1 MGDCGFQSWRIVS
14 RSPAA
19 IAEPYFS
26 AAARMVASSDGWDE
40 LEINE
45 GALDADDDD

>member
-1 MGDCGFQSWRIVS
+1 LGDCRFQSWRIVS

-26 AAARMVASSDGWDE
+26 AAARMVVSSDDRGE
-40 LEINE
+40 TGING
-45 GALDADDDD
+45 GALEADDDD